1 MIDSVDSLSLSL
13 SLYTYICTYA
23 QIHKYPSIYR
33 YGYINISVFLSKVF
47 FISSGDLLILSKN
60 EYKIL
65 SKYFYFTY
73 INLQNRVTNMIV

>member
-1 MIDSVDSLSLSL
+1 MNR
-13 SLYTYICTYA
+13 YTNIYPYIGMV
-23 QIHKYPSIYR
+23 ILIL
-33 YGYINISVFLSKVF
+33 VFLSKVF
-47 FISSGDLLILSKN
+47 FISSGELLILSKN